1 MNLKSKPTRETL
13 LAVDRLSVEFRTRM
27 GTVRALE
34 NVSFDIQTGEIVGIV
49 GESGSGKSVLAFAIM
64 GILDRAGK
72 ITSGRIIFD
81 GTDLLKIKRSQLRQK
96 RGKELS
102 MIFQNPR
109 AALNPI
115 RKVGRQIEDVLQ
127 AHTNLAPK
135 QRRERALELLSL
147 VRIPDPSRRYS
158 AYPYELSGGMCQ
170 RVTIALALACS
181 PRLAIADEPTTGLDV
196 TTQAAVMDLIVELA
210 AKTHMATLL
219 ITHDLELA
227 AQYCDRLAVM
237 HAGHVVET
245 AKTSDLFQSPRHPY
259 TAKLIAATPD
269 PEKDLA
275 HLIPIPGNLPDLR
288 GKLPFCRFRH
298 RCDRASSQCDAMPL
312 EQILVGNNHFVTCQ
326 HPFQ

>member
-1 MNLKSKPTRETL
+1 MKEMQPKTTQETL
-13 LAVDRLSVEFRTRM
+13 LAVDRLSVEFATRR

-34 NVSFDIQTGEIVGIV
+34 NVSFDIKAGEIVGIV
-49 GESGSGKSVLAFAIM
+49 GESGSGKSVLAFATM

-72 ITSGRIIFD
+72 ITSGRILFD
-81 GTDLLKIKRSQLRQK
+81 NIDLLQIKRSQLRQK

-115 RKVGRQIEDVLQ
+115 RKIGRQIEDVLQ
-127 AHTNLAPK
+127 AHANLPPK
-135 QRRERALELLSL
+135 QRRERVLELLSL
-147 VRIPDPSRRYS
+147 VRISDPSRRYN

-196 TTQAAVMDLIVELA
+196 TTQAAVMDLIVDLA
-210 AKTHMATLL
+210 AQTHMATLL

-227 AQYCDRLAVM
+227 AQYCDRLVVM
-237 HAGHVVET
+237 HAGHIVET
-245 AKTSDLFQSPRHPY
+245 AKTSDLFQHPRHPY

-288 GKLPFCRFRH
+288 GELPFCRFRD
-298 RCDRASSQCDAMPL
+298 RCDRASSQCDTVPL
-312 EQILVGNNHFVTCQ
+312 ERKLVGNNHQVACHNHF
-326 HPFQ
+326 

>member
-1 MNLKSKPTRETL
+1 MQFKPIRETL
-13 LAVDRLSVEFRTRM
+13 LAVDRLSVEFRTRT

-34 NVSFDIQTGEIVGIV
+34 NISVDIQTGEIVGIV

-72 ITSGRIIFD
+72 ITSGRILFD

-102 MIFQNPR
+102 MICQNPR

-115 RKVGRQIEDVLQ
+115 RKIGRQIEDVLQ
-127 AHTNLAPK
+127 AHTNLASK

-147 VRIPDPSRRYS
+147 VRIGDPSRRYC
-158 AYPYELSGGMCQ
+158 AYPDELSGGMCQ

-210 AKTHMATLL
+210 TKTHMATLL
-219 ITHDLELA
+219 ITHDLEIA
-227 AQYCDRLAVM
+227 AQYCDRLIVM
-237 HAGHVVET
+237 HAGHIVET
-245 AKTSDLFQSPRHPY
+245 AKTADLFQHPRHPY
-259 TAKLIAATPD
+259 TAKLIAATPA

-275 HLIPIPGNLPDLR
+275 HLVPIPGNLPDLR
-288 GKLPFCRFRH
+288 GELPLCRFRH
-298 RCDRASSQCDAMPL
+298 RCDRASSQCDEIPL
-312 EQILVGNNHFVTCQ
+312 EQKLIGNNHLVTCQ
-326 HPFQ
+326 HPFE